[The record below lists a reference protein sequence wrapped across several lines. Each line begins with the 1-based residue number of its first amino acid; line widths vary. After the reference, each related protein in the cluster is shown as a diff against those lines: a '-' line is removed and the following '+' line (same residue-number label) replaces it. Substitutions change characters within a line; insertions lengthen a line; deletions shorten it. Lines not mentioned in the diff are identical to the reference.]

1 MTSVLVRAYHAA
13 YHATYHAAYHV
24 AYHAYHAPNPCRQP
38 ATFIL

>member
-24 AYHAYHAPNPCRQP
+24 AYHAYHAPTPCRQP